1 MKFKS
6 VILLLIVTIAIGSC
20 VKKEN
25 FEFNRL
31 SKTTW
36 NPEVAMPL
44 MYSKL
49 LAADVVAKTD
59 PNVMN
64 VGAGGLVTL
73 IYAGESVSI
82 SADKLFT
89 FPTPAPFGID
99 QLSITSAKI
108 DTNFNLFDGASI
120 TPDRIIMSKGNLKVE
135 FNITQLATSGEIIF
149 RFKSFDPVIELKFPS
164 NASSPPQT
172 RALAGKVMVP
182 AGGKFDLEID
192 MSSVVGFGTMEG
204 LKVEIT
210 DPDYSRVEGDFKQS
224 IFPLPKDSTQ
234 INLFKSVSEK
244 GEFVLTNPSMEL
256 SYKNGF
262 GIPMDLNLDSCYGI
276 LYNGETLPL
285 NKKGSGSLLIKPATS
300 SPKEDIL
307 SINSTNSNIIE
318 FITPTPSWLVMQPL
332 LQANP
337 GSSGSKNNNFIT
349 KGAVCEMT
357 TSMKMPLQGR
367 VKFVVLDTVTLGLK
381 EALDVIQ
388 NFSVKS
394 NVING
399 FPLDATIQVM
409 LLDKDYKPL
418 LNSSGDTVKIISD
431 QLLCKSGVIG
441 PNIEVPIG
449 GETKSSEDYEIKAEH
464 VPYLKEAEFAR
475 IKAVLTTTDGQKEVK
490 VLDRYTLEV
499 SMGIKIKGNINLT
512 K

>member
-82 SADKLFT
+82 SADKFFT
-89 FPTPAPFGID
+89 FPTPAPISIN
-99 QLSITSAKI
+99 QLPIVDTTITNSLS
-108 DTNFNLFDGASI
+108 LFDGGSVN
-120 TPDRIIMSKGNLKVE
+120 PDKIFLSKGSLKVE
-135 FNITQLATSGEIIF
+135 FSVSQPATSGNIVFKFTSFEPNIIMT
-149 RFKSFDPVIELKFPS
+149 FPANGTS
-164 NASSPPQT
+164 ASKT
-172 RALAGKVMVP
+172 EALAGKVMVP
-182 AGGKFDLEID
+182 VGGKFDLEID
-192 MSSVVGFGTMEG
+192 MSGVVGFGTMNN

-210 DPDYSRVEGDFKQS
+210 EPDYSRLEGDFGQTV
-224 IFPLPKDSTQ
+224 FPLAKDSTQ

-300 SPKEDIL
+300 SPKVDIL
-307 SINSTNSNIIE
+307 SINSTNSNIVK

-337 GSSGSKNNNFIT
+337 ENSGSKNNNFIT

-409 LLDKDYKPL
+409 LLDKDYKPM

-441 PNIEVPIG
+441 PNFEVPIG

-475 IKAVLTTTDGQKEVK
+475 IKAVLATTDGQKEVK

>member
-1 MKFKS
+1 MKIKS

-49 LAADVVAKTD
+49 IAADVVAKTD

-89 FPTPAPFGID
+89 FPTPAPIGFDELPIV
-99 QLSITSAKI
+99 SSRI
-108 DTNFNLFDGASI
+108 DTSVNLFDGASVN
-120 TPDRIIMSKGNLKVE
+120 PDKIFLSKGSLSVN
-135 FNITQLATSGEIIF
+135 FNITTPATSGNIVFKFTSFEPNIIMTF
-149 RFKSFDPVIELKFPS
+149 PAIGTSASKSE
-164 NASSPPQT
+164 
-172 RALAGKVMVP
+172 ALAGKVMVP
-182 AGGKFDLEID
+182 IGGKFDLEID
-192 MSSVVGFGTMEG
+192 MSSVAGLGTMKD

-210 DPDYSRVEGDFKQS
+210 EPDYSRLEGDFGQTV
-224 IFPLPKDSTQ
+224 FPLSKDSTQ

-244 GEFVLTNPSMEL
+244 GEFRLTNPSMEL

-276 LYNGETLPL
+276 LYNDETLPL
-285 NKKGSGSLLIKPATS
+285 NKKGSGTLLIKPATS
-300 SPKEDIL
+300 SPKVDIL
-307 SINSTNSNIIE
+307 SINSTNSNIVE

-337 GSSGSKNNNFIT
+337 GNAGSKNNNFIT

-357 TSMKMPLQGR
+357 TSMKMPLQGK
-367 VKFVVLDTVTLGLK
+367 VKFVVLDTVTVGLK

-388 NFSVKS
+388 NFSIKS

-399 FPLDATIQVM
+399 FPLDATLQVM
-409 LLDKDYKPL
+409 LLDKNYKPL
-418 LNSSGDTVKIISD
+418 LNPSGDTVKIIND

-441 PNIEVPIG
+441 PGNVVPVG

-475 IKAVLTTTDGQKEVK
+475 IKAVLRTTDGQDEVK